1 MNEPS
6 KRTPIR
12 QGQGLRS
19 FVTMTLLLV
28 MISCTSIEEKR
39 IRQLLNEK
47 GFGGRS
53 QGVATIENYVA
64 GRDAIGFIIRPE
76 IYQQPGAESLA
87 LLSSPQPVGID
98 GTILI
103 PHIGPVYVLGL
114 TEREI
119 KNLVETQLGEIF
131 NFPISVQP
139 RIISVGKVIYLF
151 GEILGPN
158 KIPLLEGDLTL
169 LELLAT
175 VPVSALAN
183 WGRVQLI
190 RPDAENPMVVVVNV
204 REMILTGNTTYNF
217 LLQNN
222 DIIYVPPTFLGH
234 LTRFVEKLL
243 LPLSAGVNA
252 LFGLARAEAAYDFVF
267 NDEQNSGFF
276 FGGRTF

>member
-1 MNEPS
+1 MNEQS
-6 KRTPIR
+6 HRNTKGKIH
-12 QGQGLRS
+12 GLS
-19 FVTMTLLLV
+19 VVCAHLLLLL
-28 MISCTSIEEKR
+28 MISCTAIEEKR

-47 GFGGRS
+47 GFGGRA
-53 QGVATIENYVA
+53 QGIATIENYVA
-64 GRDAIGFIIRPE
+64 GRDLVGFIIRPE
-76 IYQQPGAESLA
+76 IYQQPGAESLF

-103 PHIGPVYVLGL
+103 PHVGPVYVLGL

-131 NFPISVQP
+131 NFPITVQP
-139 RIISVGKVIYLF
+139 RIVNRGKVIYLF
-151 GEILGPN
+151 GEIRGVN
-158 KIPLLEGDLTL
+158 KIPLLEADLTL

-175 VPVSALAN
+175 VPLSALAN
-183 WGRVQLI
+183 WGRIQLI
-190 RPDAENPMVVVVNV
+190 RPDAENPMVMVINV
-204 REMILTGNTTYNF
+204 REMILTGNTTYNIP
-217 LLQNN
+217 LQDN
-222 DIIYVPPTFLGH
+222 DIIYVPPTFIGH

-267 NDEQNSGFF
+267 NDEKDFF